1 MRQSEFEDIAERIR
15 LKAVKIASSMSVGDD
30 EAEDIAQ
37 EVMLKLW
44 TVRDDISS
52 ISHAENLAV
61 CIARHRAIDGFR
73 RQHTVPIN
81 SNKSYIDEKQ
91 PTPDVSLEEH
101 ENMEWLKNKLAQLP
115 STEYKILRLRQIERK
130 TYDEIATM
138 LGISPASVST
148 LLSRARNKILG
159 EIMKRRK

>member
-73 RQHTVPIN
+73 RQHTVPID
-81 SNKSYIDEKQ
+81 SNKSYIDEN
-91 PTPDVSLEEH
+91 S
-101 ENMEWLKNKLAQLP
+101 
-115 STEYKILRLRQIERK
+115 LRLTLRLKSTRIWNGLK
-130 TYDEIATM
+130 TS
-138 LGISPASVST
+138 L
-148 LLSRARNKILG
+148 RNYLQQNT
-159 EIMKRRK
+159 RY